1 MGIIWETIT
10 IAIVTSVAQA
20 IAVVTTIQNSRVSL
34 SLRFSFSLTFSQ
46 KMGSKSIVGT
56 ISPSVAVGKT
66 SMGIV
71 GKTSTAIVTS
81 VTSIVSQTVVTTIQN
96 SWVSF
101 SLAFSQKMGSKS
113 VVGTI
118 SPSVAVGKT

>member
-1 MGIIWETIT
+1 MGIIGETIT

-20 IAVVTTIQNSRVSL
+20 ITVVTTIQNSGVSL

-71 GKTSTAIVTS
+71 GE
-81 VTSIVSQTVVTTIQN
+81 TSIAIVTTIQN
-96 SWVSF
+96 SGVSLSLGFGF
-101 SLAFSQKMGSKS
+101 SLTFSQEMRS
-113 VVGTI
+113 
-118 SPSVAVGKT
+118 